1 MILNSVSPRLSMI
14 AALDNEGNVWY
25 TLSHANTNSNMIALF
40 LLKLTKSLD
49 SEQPGWQESSV
60 FLWDNA
66 SYHSSKET
74 RATIE

>member
-25 TLSHANTNSNMIALF
+25 TLSHANTDSNMIALF

-49 SEQPGWQESSV
+49 SEQPGW
-60 FLWDNA
+60 
-66 SYHSSKET
+66 
-74 RATIE
+74 